1 MGQTTQQIEADIQET
16 RDSLGS
22 NLDELENRARSA
34 ADWKQ
39 RFRAKPVK
47 YLGLALGGGLV
58 LAALFGGR
66 KGRNVSSGAFYDNYE
81 RPVRPREPLA
91 EARSENVATSKLW
104 DGVKVAVVGA
114 ATTRLMR
121 YLKTEHPISDGGSG
135 KTNGATT
142 W

>member
-34 ADWKQ
+34 ADWRQ

-47 YLGLALGGGLV
+47 CLGLAFGGGLI
-58 LAALFGGR
+58 LAALFGGGR
-66 KGRNVSSGAFYDNYE
+66 KGRNGSSGAYYD
-81 RPVRPREPLA
+81 RPVRSREPLA
-91 EARSENVATSKLW
+91 EARSENVASSKLW
-104 DGVKVAVVGA
+104 EGVKVAVVGA

-121 YLKTEHPISDGGSG
+121 YLKTEHPTSDDGSG